1 MPIVLGGEAEH
12 IHHILYIYSI
22 YNIIYIYI
30 LYVYMYCSIHISSI
44 SSHTS
49 HLPCERQI
57 LGDQDLVAAEISVG
71 SSGLK
76 LRDALLVLL
85 S

>member
-1 MPIVLGGEAEH
+1 
-12 IHHILYIYSI
+12 
-22 YNIIYIYI
+22 
-30 LYVYMYCSIHISSI
+30 MYCSIHISSI